1 MKKKNYSKNKYEQI
15 QKILQECNVPINYF
29 FLQHIICFIYLL
41 FSTVISIYSPS
52 YIGNLIDSVQDM
64 QYDKIVFNL
73 IVLISLSIGTLA
85 MNYLQCKR
93 YNFFEAQ
100 LNIKARASIMK
111 KVSSADVHFWQKNAI
126 GNVETILDKDIP
138 QFNNFLVADISNCI
152 RNIVSFIGIA
162 TYIFCVNIKIG
173 IALLIVVFLFVF
185 IQRVYTYP
193 LNKKLKDLK
202 EKETQTNTYSND
214 ILNNV
219 ESYFLIDYVDNAY
232 NLYEKSN
239 RELFQRS
246 FIIKNTYQVSSI
258 IAQSFN
264 VISIIII
271 LCIWILNPSM
281 KLTSGQLVNVIL
293 YTQRLYAPLIRIG
306 EIFLKYKSFNILLER
321 LQEIVKIDSVKFG
334 CESIR
339 DIKQLDFI
347 NLEKKTGDKKL
358 FDNLNITV
366 KKGEILGIT
375 GKNGAGKST
384 LIKFLRKYDND
395 YKGKILLNGMDI
407 NRFSKDSLLKS
418 ISIMPQRVTVTIKDI
433 QEVVMY
439 VKKNDLQD
447 FIDIQK
453 IENDNIYNYTTK
465 SGGELQKISFLKALI
480 RDAQIIVLDEP
491 SASMDL
497 ESEMRIGE
505 MIEKIKNDKI
515 IIIITH
521 REYLLSLCDKKLNI

>member
-1 MKKKNYSKNKYEQI
+1 
-15 QKILQECNVPINYF
+15 
-29 FLQHIICFIYLL
+29 
-41 FSTVISIYSPS
+41 
-52 YIGNLIDSVQDM
+52 
-64 QYDKIVFNL
+64 
-73 IVLISLSIGTLA
+73 
-85 MNYLQCKR
+85 
-93 YNFFEAQ
+93 
-100 LNIKARASIMK
+100 
-111 KVSSADVHFWQKNAI
+111 
-126 GNVETILDKDIP
+126 
-138 QFNNFLVADISNCI
+138 
-152 RNIVSFIGIA
+152 
-162 TYIFCVNIKIG
+162 
-173 IALLIVVFLFVF
+173 
-185 IQRVYTYP
+185 
-193 LNKKLKDLK
+193 
-202 EKETQTNTYSND
+202 
-214 ILNNV
+214 
-219 ESYFLIDYVDNAY
+219 
-232 NLYEKSN
+232 
-239 RELFQRS
+239 
-246 FIIKNTYQVSSI
+246 
-258 IAQSFN
+258 
-264 VISIIII
+264 
-271 LCIWILNPSM
+271 M